1 MDTSIKPFK
10 ISVPDQVIQDLNA
23 RLDNARLPEKEL
35 VTDLSQGLPFEQ
47 LRRLIDYWRNEY
59 DWRRCESKLNAY
71 PQFTTSI
78 DGLDIHFLHI
88 QSEHTDAMPLLLTHG
103 WPGSVVEFLK
113 IIEPL
118 TKPELHGGDAK
129 DAFHLVIPS
138 LPGFGFSAKPE
149 QPGWG
154 VERIAKAWSELMKKL
169 GYSKYVAQGGD
180 WGAIVTTQLGVLRPD
195 ELAGIHLNLPLVLPE
210 ELPTEFS
217 EAEGKMMEAIA
228 YYQRWGAGYS
238 TQQMSRPQTVG
249 YALADSPVGQAAWI
263 YEKFAEWAD
272 CDGNPENVFTLDELL
287 DNIMLYWIPNTAA
300 SSARLYWESFD
311 NVFFARNL
319 ELPTACSIFPKDI
332 YAAPKSW
339 AEKCVHNLI
348 YWNELDRGGHFAAF
362 ECPEAFVSELRASFK
377 TLR

>member
-1 MDTSIKPFK
+1 M
-10 ISVPDQVIQDLNA
+10 
-23 RLDNARLPEKEL
+23 
-35 VTDLSQGLPFEQ
+35 
-47 LRRLIDYWRNEY
+47 
-59 DWRRCESKLNAY
+59 
-71 PQFTTSI
+71 
-78 DGLDIHFLHI
+78 
-88 QSEHTDAMPLLLTHG
+88 
-103 WPGSVVEFLK
+103 
-113 IIEPL
+113 
-118 TKPELHGGDAK
+118 
-129 DAFHLVIPS
+129 
-138 LPGFGFSAKPE
+138 
-149 QPGWG
+149 
-154 VERIAKAWSELMKKL
+154 
-169 GYSKYVAQGGD
+169 
-180 WGAIVTTQLGVLRPD
+180 LRPD

-339 AEKCVHNLI
+339 AEKCMHNLI

>member
-1 MDTSIKPFK
+1 MKPFK